1 MEQEYKKFQKDLFKN
16 DEYLSGPNQMKDE
29 EKNEKEKE
37 EEEEDFLIDDDVLKQ
52 IIDEGFKD
60 GQDSIPAY
68 TTSLDND
75 WWDRPLTMS
84 NDQWR

>member
-1 MEQEYKKFQKDLFKN
+1 MIQTTYEFPLPNNGERYDLSQQELCDLLNKAYYK
-16 DEYLSGPNQMKDE
+16 
-29 EKNEKEKE
+29 
-37 EEEEDFLIDDDVLKQ
+37 
-52 IIDEGFKD
+52 GFKD

-68 TTSLDND
+68 TTSSDDD